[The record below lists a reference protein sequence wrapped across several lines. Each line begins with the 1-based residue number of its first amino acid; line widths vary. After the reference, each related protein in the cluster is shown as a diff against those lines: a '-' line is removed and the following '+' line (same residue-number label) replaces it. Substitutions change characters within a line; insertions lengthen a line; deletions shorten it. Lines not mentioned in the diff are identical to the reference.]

1 MIALGIDVGGSG
13 IKGALV
19 DTVSGQLVSERLRV
33 ETPQP
38 SVPTA
43 VITAM
48 RSLIQQLNYRGPI
61 GVGFPA
67 IVDQG
72 VTRSA
77 ANVAKEWLNYPAAQE
92 MSAALGQNV
101 VLLNDA
107 DAAALAAVR
116 FGYAQ
121 GRPGVVLF
129 FTLGTGI
136 GSALFMD
143 GRLVPNTELGHLYLP
158 GQKRDAE
165 FYAADSARKRENLD
179 WVEWADRLNQY
190 LHHIEF
196 LFSPSLII
204 LGGGVSKK
212 HEKFISLLKLRAEV
226 VPAKLLNEA
235 GIIGAAVAASEA

>member
-19 DTVSGQLVSERLRV
+19 DTTSGELVTERLRIA
-33 ETPQP
+33 TPQP
-38 SVPTA
+38 SLPTA
-43 VITAM
+43 VIAAM
-48 RSLIQQLNYRGPI
+48 QSLVKQLDYQGPI

-67 IVDQG
+67 IVDRG

-77 ANVAKEWLNYPAAQE
+77 ANVAKAWVNYPAAQE
-92 MSAALGQNV
+92 MSAALNQPV
-101 VLLNDA
+101 ILLNDA
-107 DAAALAAVR
+107 DAAGLAAVR
-116 FGYAQ
+116 FGFAQ
-121 GRPGVVLF
+121 DRPGVVFF

-143 GRLVPNTELGHLYLP
+143 GRLIPNTELGHLYLP
-158 GQKRDAE
+158 GRKRDAE
-165 FYAADSARKRENLD
+165 YYTADSARKREKLS
-179 WVEWADRLNQY
+179 WTEWADRLNQY
-190 LHHIEF
+190 LRHIEF
-196 LFSPSLII
+196 LFSPNLII

-212 HEKFISLLKLRAEV
+212 HEKFIPLLKLRAEV

>member
-19 DTVSGQLVSERLRV
+19 DTTSGQLVSERLRV

-48 RSLIQQLNYRGPI
+48 RSLIQQLDYQGPI

-107 DAAALAAVR
+107 DAAGLAAVR

-121 GRPGVVLF
+121 GRPGVVFF

-136 GSALFMD
+136 GSALFVD
-143 GRLVPNTELGHLYLP
+143 GHLVPNTELGHVYLP
-158 GQKRDAE
+158 GRKRDAE
-165 FYAADSARKRENLD
+165 FYTADSARKRENLD

-196 LFSPSLII
+196 LFSPNLII

-212 HEKFISLLKLRAEV
+212 HENFIPLLKLRAEV

-235 GIIGAAVAASEA
+235 GIVGAAVAASEA